1 LIVSVSDE
9 DLVVEVMRRD
19 SGARASYEQRHARMA
34 SLMSDLVEF
43 ILAQHGGAQCWE
55 NASTVAATVHVYGVF
70 WPYKGQPD
78 LLGLETVTADL
89 RRQRISMGPFG
100 EGRTVHFDALEDLV
114 TITDADGQVVDQL
127 SEPRTS
133 MAGYQGDTRW
143 SATQVGYFICYAT
156 WTYLTE
162 PFLFTLP
169 GVETREIEPWE
180 EDGETWRRL
189 AVTFPGTIASHS
201 KVQIYYFDS
210 TTGLQRRMDYE
221 VEVNGGVNIAHY
233 TSEHRFFDGLIV
245 PTRRRVLHRNE
256 ENIADHRLATI
267 LLDVDDVRLRS

>member
-1 LIVSVSDE
+1 
-9 DLVVEVMRRD
+9 
-19 SGARASYEQRHARMA
+19 
-34 SLMSDLVEF
+34 MSDLVEF
-43 ILAQHGGAQCWE
+43 ILARHGGVQRWE
-55 NASTVAATVHVYGVF
+55 DASTVAATVHVSGVF
-70 WPYKGQPD
+70 WPRKGQPD
-78 LLGLETVTADL
+78 LLGFETVTADL
-89 RRQRISMGPFG
+89 RRQRISMSPFG